1 MEFLRE
7 DLTHLFDDQG
17 IDQSAYD
24 NKVNFQDPI
33 TRYSSV
39 QGLHSTIV
47 LNGCQA
53 GSAAASAA
61 ACVTGYVFNI
71 KMLRRVFDPK
81 FLLHDLRQTGPNEIT
96 TRWTMNM
103 MLAINKYSPL
113 RRWWDPQLVFTGTS
127 IMAINEETG
136 ISCCSNI
143 DSVVDNTVPSP
154 SNHNI
159 TSIAGNHSIA
169 KTTSSDSST

>member
-1 MEFLRE
+1 MSFLRE

-39 QGLHSTIV
+39 QGLHSRTMIA
-47 LNGCQA
+47 NDCQA
-53 GSAAASAA
+53 GSASAA
-61 ACVTGYVFNI
+61 ACIAGYVFNI

-103 MLAINKYSPL
+103 ILAINKYNPL
-113 RRWWDPQLVFTGTS
+113 KRWWDPQLVFTGTS

-136 ISCCSNI
+136 TIHCSKS
-143 DSVVDNTVPSP
+143 DSIVDNTVPGP
-154 SNHNI
+154 SN
-159 TSIAGNHSIA
+159 G
-169 KTTSSDSST
+169 SSTHKSNIINDCRNKHAQDAC